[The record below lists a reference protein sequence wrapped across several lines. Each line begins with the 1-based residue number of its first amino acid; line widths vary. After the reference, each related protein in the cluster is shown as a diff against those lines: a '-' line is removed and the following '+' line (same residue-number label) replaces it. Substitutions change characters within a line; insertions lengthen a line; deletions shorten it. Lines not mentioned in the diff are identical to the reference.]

1 MAIEKFITASGK
13 ISYRVSIWDK
23 GARTKHASFTKEA
36 DAKQWEQTQYVVLE
50 REKSFPERPK
60 EMTFEELYN
69 QWMTEYAEI
78 HKAHGSLVRDRQLF
92 RIYIKESLG
101 NKKTKDIRPEDIE
114 IIKINLIKE
123 DRITK
128 TSINRVLELIRT
140 VLNFAVR
147 RLYIA
152 YSPMKAVRMLPIEEQ
167 PFDYWNSEEASKF
180 LSFCNEK
187 YSGKKRWP
195 YVFYLI
201 LLKTGIRLGEAL
213 GLTWDSVIFDKN
225 LICISATY
233 DKSMKQIKKTTKS
246 KKIRHVGI
254 DDEIKFE
261 LLKIKQESCSEYLF
275 TNKEGGNQKHDT
287 IRKRYYDVDTLA
299 SGVRRIKIH
308 DLRHTFASH
317 FIMNGEDIFTLQR
330 ILGHSDSKMTM
341 RYAHLAPD
349 YLAEKATVVK
359 FNSNLNKPKEN
370 LIHMSAGFSRK
381 K

>member
-1 MAIEKFITASGK
+1 M
-13 ISYRVSIWDK
+13 
-23 GARTKHASFTKEA
+23 
-36 DAKQWEQTQYVVLE
+36 
-50 REKSFPERPK
+50 
-60 EMTFEELYN
+60 
-69 QWMTEYAEI
+69 
-78 HKAHGSLVRDRQLF
+78 
-92 RIYIKESLG
+92 
-101 NKKTKDIRPEDIE
+101 
-114 IIKINLIKE
+114 
-123 DRITK
+123 
-128 TSINRVLELIRT
+128 
-140 VLNFAVR
+140 
-147 RLYIA
+147 
-152 YSPMKAVRMLPIEEQ
+152 
-167 PFDYWNSEEASKF
+167 
-180 LSFCNEK
+180 
-187 YSGKKRWP
+187 
-195 YVFYLI
+195 
-201 LLKTGIRLGEAL
+201 
-213 GLTWDSVIFDKN
+213 
-225 LICISATY
+225 CISATY
-233 DKSMKQIKKTTKS
+233 DKSLKQIKKTTKS

-261 LLKIKQESCSEYLF
+261 LLKIKQDSCSEYLF